1 MKHLGYIFLLLMG
14 LSFGW
19 LTPTA
24 AQVPST
30 DYTSEATTD
39 CQLQAPQSFQS
50 VGLLG
55 EPITCTH
62 SSSVESSVPTHFNG
76 GARRISFGKNR
87 TRTSFLRMML
97 HRYQPY
103 HTIFHGQPRGE
114 TAPYADHDSAT
125 YYVYTLMRLLC

>member
-1 MKHLGYIFLLLMG
+1 MG

-19 LTPTA
+19 STPTA
-24 AQVPST
+24 AHVPFT
-30 DYTSEATTD
+30 DSTSEDATD
-39 CQLQAPQSFQS
+39 SQLHAPQSLLS

-55 EPITCTH
+55 EPITCAH

-87 TRTSFLRMML
+87 PRTAFLRMML

-114 TAPYADHDSAT
+114 TAPYADHYSAT